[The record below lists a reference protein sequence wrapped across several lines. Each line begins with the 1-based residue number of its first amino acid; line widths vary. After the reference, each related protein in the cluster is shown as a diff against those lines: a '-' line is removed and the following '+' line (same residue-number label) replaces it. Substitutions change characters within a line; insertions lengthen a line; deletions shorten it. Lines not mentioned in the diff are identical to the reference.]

1 MSTLPQTPP
10 FSHLDSMLP
19 YIPDP
24 LPSVEQGTV
33 ATSPT
38 FVRGNMKYSV
48 QAVDW
53 KGGRKDVLGKI
64 TAQKLFM
71 KVCVHHANFSGP

>member
-1 MSTLPQTPP
+1 MEFNSTIHRMGWPGTSLLNVHWLMSTLPQTPP

-24 LPSVEQGTV
+24 PPSVEQGIV

-38 FVRGNMKYSV
+38 VVRENMKYSG
-48 QAVDW
+48 QAVGWEDD
-53 KGGRKDVLGKI
+53 R
-64 TAQKLFM
+64 Q
-71 KVCVHHANFSGP
+71 